1 MHQGQDIMEYI
12 SLLILISVAG
22 FLFYQLR
29 SVLGQVPYEKNNKLK
44 DNQKVIELKG
54 YFKQK
59 ITDLPTNKHSNDEEY
74 LPYIKESNEEEK
86 SSILNT
92 LKEIKSRYPAFEIK
106 KFIEGSKG
114 AYDMILESFNK
125 DLPENIKN
133 FVSNDIYNSYR
144 KLLDSYKEKK
154 FTYETIV
161 TRIDNIMILSAETD
175 YISAKIKVE
184 LTAHNISVLKDESGK
199 VIQGDPDNVIAVTD
213 IWVFEREYNSQSPI
227 WIVTKV

>member
-1 MHQGQDIMEYI
+1 MYKAF
-12 SLLILISVAG
+12 LINVFAI
-22 FLFYQLR
+22 
-29 SVLGQVPYEKNNKLK
+29 VP
-44 DNQKVIELKG
+44 
-54 YFKQK
+54 
-59 ITDLPTNKHSNDEEY
+59 NDEEY

-184 LTAHNISVLKDESGK
+184 LTAHNISVLKDEAGK

-213 IWVFEREYNSQSPI
+213 IWVFEREYSSQSPI